1 MGWGYAQASNHGI
14 GPGGE
19 PARRTLSRPL
29 TGAERDALVHRVQQ
43 TITQVDAI
51 LRLHDAKVSHLPPPS
66 RRAYAFLAQLDPA
79 KIVVGQHAEAAEP
92 RGGPDT
98 ESVTFRGLRAFL
110 DWVLD
115 DTARLIHE
123 RQLKPAA
130 THKVIRKT
138 AHRLDQSIARDGL
151 RPEHLKPQTRELVAW
166 FRYFADEEAFA
177 RYAQAVERTQGVL
190 AALPGREQTWRSPL
204 LVHYRP
210 TRTMYRWSVVAR
222 GTRIMLPTPMI
233 AFDGSTVRELG
244 RQMVSGER
252 TKTQIT
258 AAMLAEPYQEV
269 AAELESLVG
278 DVEQTRG
285 MAHDLAE
292 VFDRVNRHYFQG
304 TMARPRLMWSRTL
317 THRTF
322 GHFNF
327 VRNTVMISA
336 TLDRPDVPALVIDHE
351 MHHEL
356 LHKKLGLRASAGQHR
371 AHTPEF
377 RALERSFAG
386 YEEAARFLK
395 QMSC

>member
-1 MGWGYAQASNHGI
+1 MHRLRITGLAKAANRVRQ
-14 GPGGE
+14 
-19 PARRTLSRPL
+19 TLSRPL
-29 TGAERDALVHRVQQ
+29 TAADRDALVSRVRQ
-43 TITQVDAI
+43 TIEEVDAI
-51 LRLHDAKVSHLPPPS
+51 LREHGAKVANLPGPS
-66 RRAYAFLAQLDPA
+66 QRAYAFLTQLDAAGIPVHESA
-79 KIVVGQHAEAAEP
+79 AAAEP
-92 RGGPDT
+92 RVGPET
-98 ESVTFRGLRAFL
+98 ESVTFRGLRVFL
-110 DWVLD
+110 DQVLD
-115 DTARLIHE
+115 DTAGLIHN

-130 THKVIRKT
+130 THEVIRKT
-138 AHRLDQSIARDGL
+138 AHRLDRAMEREGL
-151 RPEHLKPQTRELVAW
+151 RAEHLKSQARELVAW
-166 FRYFADEEAFA
+166 FRYFAEEDAFA

-252 TKTQIT
+252 TKTKIT

-278 DVEQTRG
+278 EVEQTRG
-285 MAHDLAE
+285 MGHDLAE
-292 VFDRVNRHYFQG
+292 VFDRVNQQYFQG
-304 TMARPRLMWSRTL
+304 AMARPRLMWSRTL

-336 TLDRPDVPALVIDHE
+336 TLDRPDVPALVIDHV

-377 RALERSFAG
+377 RALEHSFHG
-386 YEEAARFLK
+386 YEDADRFLK
-395 QMSC
+395 HMSR

>member
-1 MGWGYAQASNHGI
+1 MHRLRITGLVQAANRV
-14 GPGGE
+14 
-19 PARRTLSRPL
+19 RRTLSRPL
-29 TGAERDALVHRVQQ
+29 GPAEREALIGRVRQ
-43 TITQVDAI
+43 TIEQVQAI
-51 LRLHDAKVSHLPPPS
+51 LSEHGTTAGHLPAPS
-66 RRAYAFLAQLDPA
+66 RRAYAFLTQLDAAGIPIA
-79 KIVVGQHAEAAEP
+79 EQAEAAET
-92 RGGPDT
+92 RDGPET

-110 DWVLD
+110 DQVLD

-123 RQLKPAA
+123 RQLKPTA
-130 THKVIRKT
+130 THDVIHKT
-138 AHRLDQSIARDGL
+138 AGRLDRAIAREGL

-166 FRYFADEEAFA
+166 FRYFAEEEAFR
-177 RYAQAVERTQGVL
+177 RYVQAVERAQGVL
-190 AALPGREQTWRSPL
+190 GSLPGREKAWRSPL

-222 GTRIMLPTPMI
+222 GTRILLPTPMI
-233 AFDGSTVRELG
+233 AFDAPTVHELG
-244 RQMVSGER
+244 RQMVGGVR

-269 AAELESLVG
+269 AAELESLIG
-278 DVEQTRG
+278 EVEHTRG

-292 VFDRVNRHYFQG
+292 VFERVNRRYFQG
-304 TMARPRLMWSRTL
+304 AIPRPRLMWSRTL

-336 TLDRPDVPALVIDHE
+336 TLDRPDVPAVVIDHV

-356 LHKKLGLRASAGQHR
+356 LHKKLGLRTAAGQHR

-377 RALERSFAG
+377 RLLERTFQG
-386 YEEAARFLK
+386 YEEADRFLK
-395 QMSC
+395 RMSR